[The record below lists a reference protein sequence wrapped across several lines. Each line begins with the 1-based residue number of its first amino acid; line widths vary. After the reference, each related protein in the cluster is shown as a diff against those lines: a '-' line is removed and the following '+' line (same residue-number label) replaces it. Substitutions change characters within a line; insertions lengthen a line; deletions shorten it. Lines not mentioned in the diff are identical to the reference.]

1 MIRIILIL
9 FLLISP
15 ANAKCKYYAE
25 ADVVN
30 DILINKK
37 EHYTCKENDNFV
49 IHFMTEEKYQY
60 AFDQVITWVFIIAL
74 ETL

>member
-1 MIRIILIL
+1 MIRIILVL

-30 DILINKK
+30 DVLVNKK
-37 EHYTCKENDNFV
+37 ETYTCEEPDNIFV
-49 IHFMTEEKYQY
+49 QFITHEKYHQ
-60 AFDQVITWVFIIAL
+60 AFTMVFITLL
-74 ETL
+74 ENI

>member
-1 MIRIILIL
+1 M
-9 FLLISP
+9 
-15 ANAKCKYYAE
+15 
-25 ADVVN
+25 N

-49 IHFMTEEKYQY
+49 IQFMTEEKYQH
-60 AFDQVITWVFIIAL
+60 AFDQVITWVFMIAL

>member
-49 IHFMTEEKYQY
+49 IQFMTEEKYQN

-74 ETL
+74 ETI

>member
-37 EHYTCKENDNFV
+37 EHYTCKENDNFF
-49 IHFMTEEKYQY
+49 IQFMTEEKYQY

>member
-49 IHFMTEEKYQY
+49 IQFMTEEKYQH
-60 AFDQVITWVFIIAL
+60 AFDQVITLVFMIAL

>member
-49 IHFMTEEKYQY
+49 IQFMTEDKYQH
-60 AFDQVITWVFIIAL
+60 AFDQVITLVFMVVL

>member
-30 DILINKK
+30 DVLVNKK
-37 EHYTCKENDNFV
+37 ETYTCEEPDNIFV
-49 IHFMTEEKYQY
+49 QFITHEKYHQ
-60 AFDQVITWVFIIAL
+60 AFTMVVITLL
-74 ETL
+74 ENL

>member
-30 DILINKK
+30 DKLINKK
-37 EHYTCKENDNFV
+37 EKYTCKENDNLIVQF
-49 IHFMTEEKYQY
+49 FTEEKYQH
-60 AFDQVITWVFIIAL
+60 AFNQTITMIVMVAL

>member
-49 IHFMTEEKYQY
+49 IQFMTEEKYQN

>member
-1 MIRIILIL
+1 MIRVIIIL

-30 DILINKK
+30 DSLVNKK
-37 EHYTCKENDNFV
+37 ETYTCEEPDNIFV
-49 IHFMTEEKYQY
+49 QFITHEKYQQ
-60 AFDQVITWVFIIAL
+60 AFTMVVMTLL
-74 ETL
+74 ENL

>member
-1 MIRIILIL
+1 MIRVIIIL

-49 IHFMTEEKYQY
+49 IQFMTEEKYQN

-74 ETL
+74 ETI

>member
-1 MIRIILIL
+1 MIRVIIIL

-30 DILINKK
+30 DVLVNKK
-37 EHYTCKENDNFV
+37 ENYTCKENDNLF
-49 IHFMTEEKYQY
+49 IQFLTEEKYQH
-60 AFDQVITWVFIIAL
+60 AFNQTITMIVMVAL

>member
-25 ADVVN
+25 ADVVI

-49 IHFMTEEKYQY
+49 IQFMTEEKYQY

>member
-30 DILINKK
+30 DVLINKSEK
-37 EHYTCKENDNFV
+37 YTCDETDNIFV
-49 IHFMTEEKYQY
+49 QFLTDEKYHQ
-60 AFDQVITWVFIIAL
+60 AMTMVFIAVL
-74 ETL
+74 ENL

>member
-9 FLLISP
+9 FLLTST

-30 DILINKK
+30 DVLVNKK
-37 EHYTCKENDNFV
+37 ETYTCEEPDNIFV
-49 IHFMTEEKYQY
+49 QFITHEKYHQ
-60 AFDQVITWVFIIAL
+60 AFTMVVITLL
-74 ETL
+74 ENL

>member
-1 MIRIILIL
+1 MIRIIIIL

-30 DILINKK
+30 NVLVNKS
-37 EHYTCKENDNFV
+37 ERYTCEEPDNIFV
-49 IHFMTEEKYQY
+49 QFLTDEKYHQ
-60 AFDQVITWVFIIAL
+60 AVTMVFIAVL
-74 ETL
+74 ENL